1 VWCSPVRERVPALA
15 PFAAVGGVLGLC
27 CGLPVLFSLGVLGAV
42 TGLSVSSRVL
52 IGLGLVLGAL
62 GWARWVRCPG
72 RAADLSRR
80 PRRGTASRAR
90 RRQGGYGPCETAQTM
105 AREQMGRLAAW

>member
-1 VWCSPVRERVPALA
+1 MRQRWLSCVWCSLVRERVPALL

-42 TGLSVSSRVL
+42 TGLSVSSRAL

-62 GWARWVRCPG
+62 GWARWVR
-72 RAADLSRR
+72 
-80 PRRGTASRAR
+80 R
-90 RRQGGYGPCETAQTM
+90 RRSHD
-105 AREQMGRLAAW
+105 ARCRVSALRTPQDSAPDRSVSTTKGHQP